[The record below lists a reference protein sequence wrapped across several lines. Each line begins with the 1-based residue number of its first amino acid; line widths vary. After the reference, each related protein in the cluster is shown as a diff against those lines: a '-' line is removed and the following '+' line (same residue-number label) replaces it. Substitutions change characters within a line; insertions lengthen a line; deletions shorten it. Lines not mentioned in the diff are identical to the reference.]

1 MARSYSNY
9 ARKKGAGSVFS
20 INPNAVFQRI
30 LQDQAMMN
38 VDEINPIH
46 DIKTTTGF
54 TYTGVGGRTQEAF
67 TIPDRRYPKDAIGMI
82 SEATP
87 DSGNVAIAAT
97 TSMNPKLYNIY
108 GFINTD
114 SSEEYLEKEVEPT
127 NMLSV
132 ASLLMPAA
140 TQDDCD

>member
-1 MARSYSNY
+1 
-9 ARKKGAGSVFS
+9 
-20 INPNAVFQRI
+20 
-30 LQDQAMMN
+30 
-38 VDEINPIH
+38 
-46 DIKTTTGF
+46 
-54 TYTGVGGRTQEAF
+54 
-67 TIPDRRYPKDAIGMI
+67 MI